1 MNFIV
6 AVSKDFAIGY
16 RNRLLFNLPSDL
28 VYFKKQT
35 LGKVVVMGER
45 TYRSLPKRPLPQR
58 TNVIL
63 SDNPNFE
70 AEGAIVVYSVKELF
84 KKLENYEPE
93 NVFVCGGA
101 SIYNLLMDYCDK
113 AYITFV
119 NASKPADTYINDIT
133 KMSNWELMQESNTF
147 NENGYSF
154 KFTIYKNNDVK
165 KYSE

>member
-16 RNRLLFNLPSDL
+16 KNRLLFNLPSDL
-28 VYFKKQT
+28 VYFKDQT
-35 LGKVVVMGER
+35 MGKVVIMGER
-45 TYRSLPKRPLPQR
+45 TYRSLPKRPLPGR
-58 TNVIL
+58 INVVL

-70 AEGAIVVYSVKELF
+70 AEGTTVVHTLDELF
-84 KKLENYEPE
+84 KKLDNYESE
-93 NVFVCGGA
+93 DIFVCGGA

-119 NASKPADTYINDIT
+119 NATKPADTYINDIT
-133 KMSNWELMQESNTF
+133 KMPNWSIIQESNNF

-154 KFTIYKNNDVK
+154 KFTIFKNNNVK
-165 KYSE
+165 KYSK

>member
-16 RNRLLFNLPSDL
+16 KNRLLFNLPSDL
-28 VYFKKQT
+28 VYFKNQT
-35 LGKVVVMGER
+35 MGKIVVMGER
-45 TYRSLPKRPLPQR
+45 TYRSLPKRPLPGR
-58 TNVIL
+58 TNIVL

-70 AEGAIVVYSVKELF
+70 AEGAIVVHTLEELF
-84 KKLENYEPE
+84 RKLDNYMPE
-93 NVFVCGGA
+93 DVFVCGGA

-119 NASKPADTYINDIT
+119 NATKPADTYINDIT
-133 KMSNWELMQESNTF
+133 KMPNWSLLQEGQTQ

-154 KFTIYKNNDVK
+154 KFTIYKNNNVK
-165 KYSE
+165 KFKN